1 MKIKESW
8 GVNVCPAIGHLTV
21 LFFFWVSGFVGLTL
35 ILGKI
40 TREKL
45 LKHYIREVLKG
56 KGSMLG
62 DFENFLVKQNRSLS
76 LLS

>member
-21 LFFFWVSGFVGLTL
+21 LFFWVSGFVGLTL

-40 TREKL
+40 MREKL

-56 KGSMLG
+56 KRSMLG
-62 DFENFLVKQNRSLS
+62 DFESFLVKQNRSLS